1 MASNA
6 ICESPLRLSPS
17 SSTRSFILPPGRPAS
32 VAFMGCGCGGIEG
45 GSCPFSLAASPDRAM
60 GGLECRWAGGR
71 PYRRREDGGLERWAV
86 VQSVRPSLP
95 PSFVRLSHPLSLFSD
110 ASAVGIHT
118 SASLIRVSTCSH
130 IMRTNTGYCSY
141 SKL

>member
-6 ICESPLRLSPS
+6 ICESPFSVSPS
-17 SSTRSFILPPGRPAS
+17 SSTRSFILPPVRPAPA
-32 VAFMGCGCGGIEG
+32 AFMGCGCGGIEG

-71 PYRRREDGGLERWAV
+71 PYRRREDVGLERWAV

-95 PSFVRLSHPLSLFSD
+95 PSSVRLPTLSLYSSD